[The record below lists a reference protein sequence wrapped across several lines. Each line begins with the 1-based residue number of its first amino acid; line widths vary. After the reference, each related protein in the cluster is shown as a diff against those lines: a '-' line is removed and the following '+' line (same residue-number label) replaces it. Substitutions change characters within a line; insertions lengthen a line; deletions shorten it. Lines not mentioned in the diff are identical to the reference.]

1 MTSTIP
7 TEETATEGLS
17 VRDVEAVLEGTART
31 TGTPDRLD
39 FDLPSELE
47 ASEPPEARELRRDAV
62 RLMISSGGAN
72 SVQHSTFRCLPA
84 FLRPGDLLVINTSGT
99 LNAALPVRRAGGS
112 ATELHLSTHLPGDL
126 WAIELRTADGQHP
139 IFLSAPET
147 LRLPAGASAQIL
159 APYRSGREARPTRL
173 WLAHL
178 SLPTEILPYLSEHG
192 FPIRYGYVRE
202 PWPLSAYQTVYATEP
217 GSAEMPSAGRA
228 FTPELLTALIAG
240 GIRIAPLL
248 LHTGVAS
255 LEVDERPYDELYRV
269 PLATAQLANATHEI
283 GGRVIAVGTTVV
295 RALETVTD
303 EQGTVH
309 PGEGWTDV
317 VITPE
322 RGTRA
327 VDALL
332 TGFHEPRSSHLAML
346 EAIAG
351 RAHLELAYA
360 AALSHGYLW
369 HEFGDLHLILP

>member
-1 MTSTIP
+1 MTSTI
-7 TEETATEGLS
+7 
-17 VRDVEAVLEGTART
+17 EA
-31 TGTPDRLD
+31 PDRLD

-47 ASEPPEARELRRDAV
+47 ASEPSEARGLRRDAV
-62 RLMISSGGAN
+62 RLMVSSIGTN

-99 LNAALPVRRAGGS
+99 MNAALAVTRPDGS
-112 ATELHLSTHLPGDL
+112 AAELHLSTHLPGDL
-126 WAIELRTADGQHP
+126 WAVELRTADGKDP
-139 IFLSAPET
+139 IFLTAPET
-147 LRLPAGASAQIL
+147 LALPAGATAQL
-159 APYRSGREARPTRL
+159 LVQYRSGPDAHPTRL
-173 WLAHL
+173 WLAYL
-178 SLPTEILPYLSEHG
+178 ALPTEISTYLEHCG
-192 FPIRYGYVRE
+192 FPIRYKYVRE
-202 PWPLSAYQTVYATEP
+202 PWPLAAYQTVYATEP

-228 FTPELLTALIAG
+228 FTPELLTALIAR
-240 GIRIAPLL
+240 GIRVAPLL

-255 LEVDERPYDELYRV
+255 LEADEHPYDEFFRV
-269 PLATAQLANATHEI
+269 PPATAQLVNATHEM

-295 RALETVTD
+295 RALETITD
-303 EQGTVH
+303 EQGMTH

-317 VITPE
+317 VVTPE

-351 RAHLELAYA
+351 RPHLELAYA
-360 AALSHGYLW
+360 AALNNGYLW

>member
-1 MTSTIP
+1 MTPQTI
-7 TEETATEGLS
+7 EKETTAMTPPEIESLP
-17 VRDVEAVLEGTART
+17 VRPAVAPERL
-31 TGTPDRLD
+31 DRLD
-39 FDLPSELE
+39 FQLPPQLE
-47 ASEPPEARELRRDAV
+47 AGEPPEARGLRRDSV
-62 RLMISSGGAN
+62 RLMVSSTGAGT
-72 SVQHSTFRCLPA
+72 VQHTTFRCLPA
-84 FLRPGDLLVINTSGT
+84 FLQSGDLLVINTSAT
-99 LNAALPVRRAGGS
+99 LNAALAVRRPGGS
-112 ATELHLSTHLPGDL
+112 AAELHLSSHLPGDL
-126 WAIELRTADGQHP
+126 WAVELRTADGRSP
-139 IFLSAPET
+139 LFLSAPET
-147 LRLPAGASAQIL
+147 LMLPGGAVAQLL
-159 APYRSGREARPTRL
+159 APHRTGPGARPTRL

-178 SLPTEILPYLSEHG
+178 DLPTGIAAYLEQHG

-202 PWPLSAYQTVYATEP
+202 QWPLSAYQTVYATEP

-228 FTPELLTALIAG
+228 FTPELLTALVAR

-255 LEVDERPYDELYRV
+255 LEADERPYDEVYRV
-269 PLATAQLANATHEI
+269 PPATAQLVNATHEI
-283 GGRVIAVGTTVV
+283 GRRVIAVGTTVV

-303 EQGTVH
+303 DQGTAH

-317 VITPE
+317 VVTPE

-351 RAHLELAYA
+351 RPHLEMAYA
-360 AALSHGYLW
+360 AALANGYLW